1 MKTNKFYVSPG
12 FEYQVIPAS
21 KVYGNYLYERSKSEQ
36 NSVDTAKTIKHGF
49 LLGVDYKFHKQVVA
63 FVEGKYV
70 RTKDYNVN
78 ATGGYALKTKE
89 ADKAVGVGLRVYW

>member
-1 MKTNKFYVSPG
+1 M
-12 FEYQVIPAS
+12 
-21 KVYGNYLYERSKSEQ
+21 
-36 NSVDTAKTIKHGF
+36 
-49 LLGVDYKFHKQVVA
+49 VA

-89 ADKAVGVGLRVYW
+89 ADKAIGVGMRVFW